1 VAVAGEMSVL
11 RWSLRQLRCVATL
24 KGTFPVGRVNVERHA
39 GVQFGQLVDYLV
51 DRAEQFKHVFTF

>member
-1 VAVAGEMSVL
+1 MSVL

-39 GVQFGQLVDYLV
+39 GVQFGRLVDYLV